1 LLLVLLA
8 YWFCVIPECQYKIK
22 SDFVLCYSLN
32 SYVKH
37 VNNMQ
42 LCNYHGSLL
51 TLYQNLKGCKSFV
64 DTNLPYY
71 DFPRD
76 QHKYYDCN
84 LSSESKFV

>member
-1 LLLVLLA
+1 M
-8 YWFCVIPECQYKIK
+8 PECQYKIK
-22 SDFVLCYSLN
+22 SDFVLCCSIN

-84 LSSESKFV
+84 LSSESKFM